1 MNITELVKCSWDY
14 FAVPVHDYGFAA
26 VFFTGGIYVSYQ
38 INYDPSR
45 RRKFYTV
52 KHKKIPSW
60 ILAVACIALAATIF
74 HNELKNFLIPGDPQ
88 ITSAAFSS
96 LTEDLQAGESFKNA
110 VTAFCREIIDG
121 AATAN

>member
-14 FAVPVHDYGFAA
+14 FAVPVHESCFAA

-45 RRKFYTV
+45 RRKFYPA
-52 KHKKIPSW
+52 KRKKIPRW
-60 ILAVACIALAATIF
+60 ILAVAGIALAVIIF
-74 HNELKNFLIPGDPQ
+74 HNELKNILIPGDPQ
-88 ITSAAFSS
+88 ITSAAFSG

-110 VTAFCREIIDG
+110 VAAFCREIIDG